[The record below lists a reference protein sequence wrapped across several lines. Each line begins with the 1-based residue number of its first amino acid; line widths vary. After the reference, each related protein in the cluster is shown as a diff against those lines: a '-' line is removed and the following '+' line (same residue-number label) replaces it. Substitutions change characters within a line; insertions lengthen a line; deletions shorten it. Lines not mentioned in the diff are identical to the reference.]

1 MGRSRSRNRILCSLA
16 LKSDIR
22 WHQIYSD
29 SAFASDSALLTI
41 VRVYKLYYL
50 LTYLQKAKMAHL
62 GLGPYRFQSNN
73 LRRCWMYRP
82 AANINTASSK
92 FQAMYHERKYLK
104 NICRSKAIRE
114 YFDIHSPEKSEKCR
128 YIVYES
134 FVRTHS
140 KLSVLT

>member
-1 MGRSRSRNRILCSLA
+1 MVVSSSPRGLGRTRSRNRILCSLA

-104 NICRSKAIRE
+104 IFVALRRSENISTSIARKSQRSV
-114 YFDIHSPEKSEKCR
+114 DTLCTSHS
-128 YIVYES
+128 
-134 FVRTHS
+134 
-140 KLSVLT
+140 